1 MTLRKNE
8 SPAPTK
14 NELVFIENDK
24 PITTSRLIART
35 FGKQHAHVLRDLQN
49 LGCSE
54 EFNQSNF
61 GLISYN
67 DKYGREQKEFH
78 VTKDGFTML
87 AFGYTGEKAMKFK
100 EAYIGRFNLMEKELH
115 DREMKNYL
123 PQHAGKVENMV
134 YPCKMGRKMT
144 DCYFTGGVV
153 YIRFSLLLS
162 YLNYSSGTSKTLR
175 EKLGEE
181 NFITVTINKQEVQFG
196 NFAAFKNFLTRTTT
210 KPDFKECNQ
219 IAMDIWGVNLFE
231 ASHNGVEY
239 THHFTMEEIFN
250 IITEVNKF
258 KGNPQRVQD
267 VNDML
272 MQGGGRS

>member
-54 EFNQSNF
+54 EFTESNF
-61 GLISYN
+61 GLSSYK
-67 DKYGREQKEFH
+67 DKSGKVNKEYH
-78 VTKDGFTML
+78 ITKDGFTML

-115 DREMKNYL
+115 EREMKNYL
-123 PQHAGKVENMV
+123 PQHAGKVGNMV
-134 YPCKMGRKMT
+134 YPCKMGSIMT
-144 DCYFTGGVV
+144 DCYYTGGIV
-153 YIRFSLLLS
+153 YVRFSLLLS
-162 YLNYSSGTSKTLR
+162 YLKYSSGTSKTLR

-181 NFITVTINKQEVQFG
+181 NFIAVTINKQEVQFG
-196 NFAAFKNFLTRTTT
+196 NLQAYKNFLTRTTT
-210 KPDFKECNQ
+210 KPVFKECNQ
-219 IAMDIWGVNLFE
+219 IAMDIWGVNLFG

-272 MQGGGRS
+272 MQGGGRI